1 MISPVSDDLFRLAC
15 ILSKMQGRNTRV
27 KIEFVLS
34 GEAHSRHRSAVS
46 WFFSGKRVSG
56 KTFSLSFL
64 CELLISFFVDCSVC
78 QLPLLVLIFSIEV
91 NLDIN
96 QCSSSRH
103 NRLFYLGKIFLPASI
118 SGISDTGTS
127 KVEQSS
133 RKTFHNTGPSML
145 PWGTPVL
152 M

>member
-1 MISPVSDDLFRLAC
+1 MISPVFDDLFRLAC

-34 GEAHSRHRSAVS
+34 GEAHSRHRPAAS

-103 NRLFYLGKIFLPASI
+103 NRLFYLGKIFLPPSI
-118 SGISDTGTS
+118 SRISDTGTS